1 MRIISTKHGYI
12 IFVEVINMAKFNQ
25 QPNKTSAGTNI
36 QEVRQQNA
44 QSQSGSQ
51 GSFGTEFASETNA
64 AEVRAQNAS
73 SAAGTAGTA
82 GAASSSAAAGSFG
95 TEFASETNA
104 AEVRQQNQ
112 QSQARKNQG
121 NGQFGQS

>member
-1 MRIISTKHGYI
+1 MRIISSKHGYI

-44 QSQSGSQ
+44 QSQSASGSSGQ
-51 GSFGTEFASETNA
+51 FGTEFASETNA
-64 AEVRAQNAS
+64 AEVRAQNAQ
-73 SAAGTAGTA
+73 SASGAA
-82 GAASSSAAAGSFG
+82 GAASSAGAAGSFG

-104 AEVRQQNQ
+104 AEVRKQNQ

>member
-1 MRIISTKHGYI
+1 
-12 IFVEVINMAKFNQ
+12 MANFNQ

-44 QSQSGSQ
+44 QSAQGGS
-51 GSFGTEFASETNA
+51 SFGTEFASETNA
-64 AEVRAQNAS
+64 AEVRKQNAQS
-73 SAAGTAGTA
+73 A
-82 GAASSSAAAGSFG
+82 GAGSAGFAGAGATGASAGQFG

-104 AEVRQQNQ
+104 QEVRQQNQ

-121 NGQFGQS
+121 SGQFGQS